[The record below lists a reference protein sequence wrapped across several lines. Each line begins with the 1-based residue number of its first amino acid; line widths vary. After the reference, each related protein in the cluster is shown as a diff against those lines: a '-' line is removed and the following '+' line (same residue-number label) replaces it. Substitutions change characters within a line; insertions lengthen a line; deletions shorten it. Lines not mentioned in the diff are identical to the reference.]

1 MKKKI
6 LIAGGSGLLGTHL
19 TKLLLK
25 NKTSFISTYNSK
37 IREDNLK
44 KYYKKCNF
52 LKLNECIKITK
63 NIESVIIC
71 AASHHSG
78 IKSLKSNNLYF
89 QNINNINI
97 KINLLEACKINK
109 IKKIVWISS
118 STSYQESNKIISEN
132 QMNYNLPTYKIYRS
146 TGLVYRFIEQIAYYY
161 SEIFKMDINIIR
173 TANIYGPY
181 DNFSKNQGHVIP
193 ALIFKA
199 MNKSKNLEVWGDPNV
214 VRDFVY
220 AEDLAKACYKVLK
233 SKKRNLTLN
242 FSSGK
247 GVKIQKLAK
256 EILKSLKIKKKILFQ
271 KSMPSSAKYRVL
283 NNRIFNN
290 YFRNFKRTKLR
301 DGIKTT
307 AQWLKKNFS

>member
-19 TKLLLK
+19 TKLLIQK
-25 NKTSFISTYNSK
+25 KISFISTYNSR
-37 IREDNLK
+37 IRENNLK
-44 KYYKKCNF
+44 KYYRKCNF

-63 NIESVIIC
+63 NVENVIIC
-71 AASHHSG
+71 ATSYHTG

-97 KINLLEACKINK
+97 KVNLLEACKINK
-109 IKKIVWISS
+109 VKKIVWISS
-118 STSYQESNKIISEN
+118 STSYQESKKIISEN

-146 TGLVYRFIEQIAYYY
+146 TGLIYRFIEQMVYYY
-161 SEIFKMDINIIR
+161 SEIFKMNINIIR
-173 TANIYGPY
+173 TANIYGPH

-199 MNKSKNLEVWGDPNV
+199 MTKSKNLEVWGNPNV

-220 AEDLAKACYKVLK
+220 AEDLARACYKVLN

-242 FSSGK
+242 FSSGE
-247 GVKIQKLAK
+247 GVKIKELAK
-256 EILKSLKIKKKILFQ
+256 EILKSLNIKKKILLQ

-283 NNRIFNN
+283 NNRIFNHH
-290 YFRNFKRTKLR
+290 FRNFKRTKLS
-301 DGIKTT
+301 DGIQFT
-307 AQWLKKNFS
+307 AQWLKKNF